1 MWEEKGT
8 DEIDGEG
15 HETWDKSWTTNNEVS
30 LWYLNN
36 DRKPGVTNIL
46 NDMMCANPASKP
58 TPTPTKGW
66 TKHSGDNCWGG
77 HGATDM
83 ENPPRS
89 SLAALTLSLS
99 ARLNALLCLGV
110 LVSLFKIL
118 VVSTIAT
125 AKRTLTSALVTT
137 ELTSPPTLTPLL
149 LSSSCSDP

>member
-46 NDMMCANPASKP
+46 NDMMCANPSNKP

-89 SLAALTLSLS
+89 SCGSFDTVAECEAKCTSLS
-99 ARLNALLCLGV
+99 GCTGITVQNSGGKFDCYRKKDVNIGSCDHGTSFTTYTYAP
-110 LVSLFKIL
+110 
-118 VVSTIAT
+118 STEQF
-125 AKRTLTSALVTT
+125 LQ
-137 ELTSPPTLTPLL
+137 
-149 LSSSCSDP
+149 